1 PDTCADH
8 RDGLFRTPT
17 SRTSRDGTSH
27 APRRE
32 AWCGS
37 RDTRPR
43 DWRLV
48 PHRSVVADMMDIDN
62 GRDSWTTLALAA
74 TGLQLGVT
82 PFPPPDGVEVQVVRE
97 GAQPRDFLGGVGW
110 QRDHANFLARQ
121 FYY

>member
-1 PDTCADH
+1 MRPVTARSLLHVRSADCPASDEIRLAELMVSAERRFELPDQCVCRQQDATADIVLRAHPACPDTCADH

-48 PHRSVVADMMDIDN
+48 PHRSVVADMM
-62 GRDSWTTLALAA
+62 
-74 TGLQLGVT
+74 
-82 PFPPPDGVEVQVVRE
+82 
-97 GAQPRDFLGGVGW
+97 
-110 QRDHANFLARQ
+110 
-121 FYY
+121 